1 MNFKGMGVEQNPNKG
16 KGLTIELVKK
26 IDLTETE
33 KDSFNIE
40 LLCGGVN
47 YNFVI
52 NDPENEYRNKMGQCL
67 LDSKPEVSVEF
78 LEDFIKILMT
88 DRFHPELFETTN
100 YLGEAK

>member
-1 MNFKGMGVEQNPNKG
+1 MNFMGMGVEQNPNKG

-52 NDPENEYRNKMGQCL
+52 NDYISNIYQICINFL
-67 LDSKPEVSVEF
+67 LTY
-78 LEDFIKILMT
+78 FI
-88 DRFHPELFETTN
+88 
-100 YLGEAK
+100 